1 MTKQPKPTDITMTV
15 ADDGTVYATCNLPR
29 ASDLLDAIQRRD
41 ADLTACTIVGMID
54 DMFPLI
60 DDDTT
65 TDEFVSELIEYL
77 HNYTG

>member
-1 MTKQPKPTDITMTV
+1 MTV